1 MIAVEKKKEDPTQAL
16 LDALRH
22 PLRRALLHRYVVA
35 EEPASPKYLA
45 NSMRQPLSSVSYHVR
60 ELAKLGALEIA
71 EEEQRR
77 GALEHFYVVTP
88 LVTESVWAL
97 AAIGLRPALAE
108 GEPYLLTPEEIAR
121 INEHIGER
129 REDKKFMERVK
140 KRAEENRPI
149 LDRLRE
155 SEEEES
161 RKKPK
166 DKGK

>member
-1 MIAVEKKKEDPTQAL
+1 MIAVAHKKEDPTQAL

-22 PLRRALLHRYVVA
+22 PLRRALLHRYVTA
-35 EEPASPKYLA
+35 EEPTSPKYLA

-77 GALEHFYVVTP
+77 GAVEHFYVVTP

-97 AAIGLRPALAE
+97 AAMGLRPPLAE

-121 INEHIGER
+121 IHAHVAER
-129 REDKKFMERVK
+129 REDKEFMDRLARLK
-140 KRAEENRPI
+140 EEDRPV

-155 SEEEES
+155 SEEEAK
-161 RKKPK
+161 KKPK

>member
-1 MIAVEKKKEDPTQAL
+1 MIAVATKENDPTQAL

-45 NSMRQPLSSVSYHVR
+45 NSMRQPLSGVSYHVR

-77 GALEHFYVVTP
+77 GAVEHFYVATP
-88 LVTESVWAL
+88 LATETMWAL
-97 AAIGLRPALAE
+97 AAIGLRPPLAE
-108 GEPYLLTPEEIAR
+108 GEPYLLTPEEIIR
-121 INEHIGER
+121 I
-129 REDKKFMERVK
+129 
-140 KRAEENRPI
+140 
-149 LDRLRE
+149 
-155 SEEEES
+155 EEEES
-161 RKKPK
+161 KKKPK

>member
-1 MIAVEKKKEDPTQAL
+1 MIVVADKKQDPTQAL

-35 EEPASPKYLA
+35 EEPTSPKYLA
-45 NSMRQPLSSVSYHVR
+45 HSMRQPLSSVSYHVR

-77 GALEHFYVVTP
+77 GAVEHFYVVTE

-97 AAIGLRPALAE
+97 AAIGLRPSLAE
-108 GEPYLLTPEEIAR
+108 GEPYLLTEEIAR

-129 REDKKFMERVK
+129 REDKEFMERLK
-140 KRAEENRPI
+140 RRAEENRPV

-155 SEEEES
+155 SEEEEGS
-161 RKKPK
+161 KKKQK

>member
-1 MIAVEKKKEDPTQAL
+1 MTRKEEDPTQAL

-35 EEPASPKYLA
+35 EAPTSPKYLA
-45 NSMRQPLSSVSYHVR
+45 DSMRQPLSSVSYHVR

-77 GALEHFYVVTP
+77 GAVEHFYVVTE

-97 AAIGLRPALAE
+97 AAMGLRPPLAR
-108 GEPYLLTPEEIAR
+108 LKEE
-121 INEHIGER
+121 
-129 REDKKFMERVK
+129 D
-140 KRAEENRPI
+140 RPV

-155 SEEEES
+155 DRPSEPES
-161 RKKPK
+161 RST
-166 DKGK
+166 DDQGK